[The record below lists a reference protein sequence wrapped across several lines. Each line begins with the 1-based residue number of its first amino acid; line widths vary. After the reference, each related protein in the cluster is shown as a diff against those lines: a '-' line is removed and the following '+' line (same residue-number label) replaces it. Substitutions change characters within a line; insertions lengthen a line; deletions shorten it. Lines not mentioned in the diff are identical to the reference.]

1 MCTSRNQIGQRKCTF
16 TFCTSALST
25 TAGQLLNHI
34 ADESERLAV
43 PYDNL
48 VAQTCDRA
56 SNMSGIYNG
65 LKNKRFKEIAGEEH
79 IIFVHC
85 CAHTLNLV
93 LRDTASAS
101 LDVIKLFENLQ
112 ALYVMISKSQSIH

>member
-16 TFCTSALST
+16 TFCTSAFST

-34 ADESERLAV
+34 ADELERLAV

-48 VAQTCDRA
+48 AAQTYDRA
-56 SNMSGIYNG
+56 PKMSRIYNG
-65 LKNKRFKEIAGEEH
+65 LKNKPFKEIAGEEH

-85 CAHTLNLV
+85 CAHALNLV
-93 LRDTASAS
+93 LGDAASVS

-112 ALYVMISKSQSIH
+112 ALYVMVSKS